1 MPGQSVP
8 GGFKIFLTSK
18 VPQVP
23 ALNYEE
29 KDHVIRRA
37 VAIWRLCWRDVTN
50 GWELVDEK
58 LKQNVGPNWR
68 EEYEQRNG
76 ETIRIG
82 SNPVEEED

>member
-1 MPGQSVP
+1 MPGPGVP

-18 VPQVP
+18 VPEVP
-23 ALNYEE
+23 ALDFEE

-37 VAIWRLCWRDVTN
+37 IAIWRLCWSDVTN

-58 LKQNVGPNWR
+58 LKQNVGVNWR

-82 SNPVEEED
+82 ESPVDD